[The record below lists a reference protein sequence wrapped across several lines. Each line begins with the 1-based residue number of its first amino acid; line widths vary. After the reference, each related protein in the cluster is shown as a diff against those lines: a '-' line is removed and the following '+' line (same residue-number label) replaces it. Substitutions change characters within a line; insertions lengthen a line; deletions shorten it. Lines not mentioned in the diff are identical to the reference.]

1 MGSAGRV
8 LAKQEVRTPQ
18 DHDPMAAGEG
28 NNQQDFRY
36 HFGTTRTSLAAV
48 FSAFQPFQGP

>member
-1 MGSAGRV
+1 
-8 LAKQEVRTPQ
+8 
-18 DHDPMAAGEG
+18 MAAGEG